1 MKFLWEWLRH
11 LCEFLFSLVM
21 ALVSESRQREVRE
34 GHGIDPLSVKKLSY
48 LLLKTPKFITSLSWG
63 GMEKTNR
70 RNPSSCVSMGLVLEA
85 HHKSHLDYVSVIT
98 GPKALLGNYLSLFFS
113 FSFSFFLKKKKRKR
127 KVQLLFKTIAK
138 QLFFKFSP
146 TKNSKL
152 ILPYIA
158 LMTCYYYSN
167 KIHNKT
173 LYQTIPNCLS
183 HVFILEWKSVVSSAI
198 LRTDLFHL
206 IFKI

>member
-113 FSFSFFLKKKKRKR
+113 FSFSFFFKKKKKG
-127 KVQLLFKTIAK
+127 KEKFN
-138 QLFFKFSP
+138 FF
-146 TKNSKL
+146 SKL
-152 ILPYIA
+152 LPNNFFLNFLLQKIQNSFYLIL
-158 LMTCYYYSN
+158 
-167 KIHNKT
+167 H
-173 LYQTIPNCLS
+173 
-183 HVFILEWKSVVSSAI
+183 
-198 LRTDLFHL
+198 
-206 IFKI
+206 

>member
-113 FSFSFFLKKKKRKR
+113 ISFSF
-127 KVQLLFKTIAK
+127 
-138 QLFFKFSP
+138 FFKFSP

-173 LYQTIPNCLS
+173 LYQTIPNRLS
-183 HVFILEWKSVVSSAI
+183 HVFILEWESVVSSAI